1 MIGVGKVQCIYQ
13 FSVNAFSISDKAIEG
28 NKQLI
33 FLLYYVHFRYF
44 FIHIFSEINN
54 ISIQKAMFR
63 TVFLNNNV
71 SYLQFPC
78 ARLKFSFSFKGVS
91 PKLYLKNDC
100 TAM

>member
-1 MIGVGKVQCIYQ
+1 MDCSCDRCWEGTVCL
-13 FSVNAFSISDKAIEG
+13 SVLCKCLLNFRQGYRG

-33 FLLYYVHFRYF
+33 FLYICTFQVF

-91 PKLYLKNDC
+91 PKF
-100 TAM
+100 T